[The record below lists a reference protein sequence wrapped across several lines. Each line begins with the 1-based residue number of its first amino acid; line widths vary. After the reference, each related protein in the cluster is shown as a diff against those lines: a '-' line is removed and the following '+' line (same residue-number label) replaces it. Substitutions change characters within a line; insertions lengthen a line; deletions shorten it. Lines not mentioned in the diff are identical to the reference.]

1 MRGQLNLWGE
11 IEENEVVKI
20 AEGGVEK
27 RGYAIYSDYNEYMR
41 QKICEGRLEPVRA
54 GWFLFP
60 IRETL
65 IANGWILD
73 SDYRERRFYPP
84 SYSSSEQTELKMGK
98 EKVS

>member
-1 MRGQLNLWGE
+1 MRGRLDLWGE

-27 RGYAIYSDYNEYMR
+27 RGYAIYADYNEYMR
-41 QKICEGRLEPVRA
+41 QKICKGRLEPVHA
-54 GWFLFP
+54 GFFLFL

-65 IANGWILD
+65 MRNKWIPNPHNP
-73 SDYRERRFYPP
+73 ETRFYPP
-84 SYSSSEQTELKMGK
+84 SYSSREQTELKMGK